1 MTADVKENSHMPHL
15 LDIIKKEHIKRAAIH
30 INKHGVDRNNEWN
43 YYFVEVDNKFYPF
56 KYIVSQ
62 AYKLATGNNIRSTFQ
77 SNQFNRNKIR
87 DLGYNISYVKDGINY
102 FEINENKLEIEN
114 RIARVTWNE
123 YGWIAPSGPDGKSKT
138 QSYEKNNGFG
148 HEEWNFNPDHQIG
161 DYKYGFLEPVNKFF
175 ETYTGRFYNISLYS
189 RNNKDGKDYWITTL
203 ENVEIIS
210 KEEADWVVQEYIKRG
225 WYKSMK
231 SDLKNIGLNKT
242 KLDDWPH
249 DVNTLFNIKFKA
261 SQLFQLNDLIPVEN
275 KNDIRSHRYNL
286 MKISSNLVQRY
297 KEKAK
302 AHGSFETSGTTNPSN
317 SLSKYKRKYQT
328 QEKEI
333 EIKHGLIQQEFMI
346 FLQNKYGVNNVKCE
360 CKGYGMSRI
369 DIVRKTSE
377 GEQIYYEV
385 KSYTSLLTSLRQA
398 IGQLLEY
405 CLYPDVEK
413 AKEIVL
419 VSNIDPSQDKE
430 LQIYINRLKNY
441 LKIPFSYICF
451 DPDTKKIIY
460 TNGQEGK

>member
-1 MTADVKENSHMPHL
+1 
-15 LDIIKKEHIKRAAIH
+15 
-30 INKHGVDRNNEWN
+30 
-43 YYFVEVDNKFYPF
+43 
-56 KYIVSQ
+56 
-62 AYKLATGNNIRSTFQ
+62 
-77 SNQFNRNKIR
+77 
-87 DLGYNISYVKDGINY
+87 
-102 FEINENKLEIEN
+102 
-114 RIARVTWNE
+114 
-123 YGWIAPSGPDGKSKT
+123 
-138 QSYEKNNGFG
+138 
-148 HEEWNFNPDHQIG
+148 
-161 DYKYGFLEPVNKFF
+161 
-175 ETYTGRFYNISLYS
+175 
-189 RNNKDGKDYWITTL
+189 
-203 ENVEIIS
+203 
-210 KEEADWVVQEYIKRG
+210 
-225 WYKSMK
+225 
-231 SDLKNIGLNKT
+231 
-242 KLDDWPH
+242 
-249 DVNTLFNIKFKA
+249 
-261 SQLFQLNDLIPVEN
+261 
-275 KNDIRSHRYNL
+275 
-286 MKISSNLVQRY
+286 
-297 KEKAK
+297 
-302 AHGSFETSGTTNPSN
+302 
-317 SLSKYKRKYQT
+317 
-328 QEKEI
+328 
-333 EIKHGLIQQEFMI
+333 MI